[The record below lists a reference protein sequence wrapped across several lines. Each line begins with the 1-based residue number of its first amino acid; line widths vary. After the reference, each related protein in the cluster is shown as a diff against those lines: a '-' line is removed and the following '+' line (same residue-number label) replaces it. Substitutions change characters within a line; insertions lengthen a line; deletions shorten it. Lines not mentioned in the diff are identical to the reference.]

1 MRTFFK
7 SLREIRKLLRRGS
20 SLNSVVKVCPVCL
33 SQTVEI
39 VPNFLPLIVPNSYHC
54 KTCDY
59 NGPILV
65 EIEKEDYEKIK
76 IEDTSNFTT
85 SVEKY

>member
-1 MRTFFK
+1 MSTFFK

-20 SLNSVVKVCPVCL
+20 SSNSVVKVCPVCL

-39 VPNFLPLIVPNSYHC
+39 VPNFLPLIAPNRYHC
-54 KTCDY
+54 KTCYY
-59 NGPILV
+59 NGPTLV
-65 EIEKEDYEKIK
+65 EIENEDYERIN
-76 IEDTSNFTT
+76 IEDSSHFTT